1 MVLLGDVREAQ
12 SMGEGASDAKRH
24 GFRQRAH
31 QIGELVERTIVA
43 GMGALG
49 ECADAL
55 DAIEQLGAVVN
66 FQHLPQQIAELPD
79 VVSERLMPIGHD
91 LEACCARQQD
101 FCSCPLHRWGR
112 VVLGQTDRRPDS
124 RIIGPPVPPA
134 LRR

>member
-1 MVLLGDVREAQ
+1 
-12 SMGEGASDAKRH
+12 MGEGASDAKRH

-49 ECADAL
+49 ECADPL

-91 LEACCARQQD
+91 LEAC
-101 FCSCPLHRWGR
+101 
-112 VVLGQTDRRPDS
+112 
-124 RIIGPPVPPA
+124 GPW
-134 LRR
+134 